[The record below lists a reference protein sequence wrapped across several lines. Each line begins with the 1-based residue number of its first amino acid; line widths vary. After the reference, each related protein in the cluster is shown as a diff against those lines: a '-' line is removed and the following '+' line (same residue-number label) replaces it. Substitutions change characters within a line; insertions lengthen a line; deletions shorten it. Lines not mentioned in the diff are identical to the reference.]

1 MVRTSTKATIL
12 AAVMAAITLL
22 QGVQAYPRSEL
33 RLPRGFFRGEPN
45 CAAALDGWTT
55 DLEVN
60 YLVPLDKLVTYPCSL
75 GYLKNFAANQD
86 LLDDIIDAVNEQGE
100 TEGARECAD
109 KCDFNNG
116 IVGMPSELSDETFE
130 QDSFEDILSSS
141 RRYRRQYAYFCN
153 TDTSDGQEL
162 GALNKLWDKKAAEG
176 AKPDRNGESAC
187 QCKKIPGETNGRS
200 FDWGCSRCIGKV
212 RVGVSHCYDFLD

>member
-33 RLPRGFFRGEPN
+33 RLPRGFYRGEPN

-60 YLVPLDKLVTYPCSL
+60 YLVP
-75 GYLKNFAANQD
+75 
-86 LLDDIIDAVNEQGE
+86 
-100 TEGARECAD
+100 
-109 KCDFNNG
+109 
-116 IVGMPSELSDETFE
+116 
-130 QDSFEDILSSS
+130 
-141 RRYRRQYAYFCN
+141 
-153 TDTSDGQEL
+153 
-162 GALNKLWDKKAAEG
+162 LNKLWDKKAAEG